1 MGHIVDRRFRTLKVH
16 TILPGDMK
24 HRETDTT
31 HTDQCACPAGTIMIP
46 DDIWLRLEKK
56 LGGRKPLLDLLGI
69 TEYDKE
75 I

>member
-1 MGHIVDRRFRTLKVH
+1 MGYIMEWRISAMKLHV
-16 TILPGDMK
+16 ILPGDMK
-24 HRETDTT
+24 HREMDTALA
-31 HTDQCACPAGTIMIP
+31 DQHALPTGSIMIP

>member
-1 MGHIVDRRFRTLKVH
+1 
-16 TILPGDMK
+16 MK

-31 HTDQCACPAGTIMIP
+31 LTDQCACPAGTIMIP

>member
-1 MGHIVDRRFRTLKVH
+1 MPEVPPPGPSTLP
-16 TILPGDMK
+16 L
-24 HRETDTT
+24 R
-31 HTDQCACPAGTIMIP
+31 CPPADFP

-75 I
+75 V